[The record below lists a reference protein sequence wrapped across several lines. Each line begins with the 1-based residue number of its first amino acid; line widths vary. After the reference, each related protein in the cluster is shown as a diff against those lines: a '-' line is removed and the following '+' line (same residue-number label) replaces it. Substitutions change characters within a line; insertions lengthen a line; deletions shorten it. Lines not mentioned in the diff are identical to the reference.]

1 MNFKQI
7 AVVALL
13 PYTIWLIID
22 YQYHFI
28 DGANLLIHEAGH
40 LLFNFLGNT
49 LLTVAGGTILQL
61 ALPLIFAAHL
71 QLNRDR
77 FGAGLCVF
85 WFAESLMYTAVYLG
99 DAQARKLHL
108 WAGGSHDWA
117 FMTGRDGLIT
127 SCREIAAALHVVAAV
142 ILLCGLFIAFRRA
155 MKSED
160 VTFPSQFPTD
170 SSDR

>member
-13 PYTIWLIID
+13 PYAIWLIID

-40 LLFNFLGNT
+40 LLFNFIGNT
-49 LLTVAGGTILQL
+49 FLTVAGGTILQL

-71 QLNRDR
+71 QMNRDN
-77 FGAGLCVF
+77 FGAGLCIF

-99 DAQARKLHL
+99 DAQARKLPL

-117 FMTGRDGLIT
+117 FMLGRAGLVK
-127 SCREIAAALHVVAAV
+127 SCQEIATALHVIATI
-142 ILLCGLFIAFRRA
+142 ILCFGLFIAFRGAIR
-155 MKSED
+155 SEVD
-160 VTFPSQFPTD
+160 NMPPQFPG
-170 SSDR
+170 